1 MRQNTEYGWFSDIES
16 NPDVIYVEYEH
27 IASKGIYKVRNVHVQ
42 FPMPQPFEISLTGEN
57 IHNGR
62 AEHSGTYNI
71 TQTHYI
77 DVPHIIYI
85 NKQSEDM
92 TNNDLLPTTDSNSDS
107 ILACNLCRQTVLYVF
122 TACILMLICLW

>member
-42 FPMPQPFEISLTGEN
+42 FPSPQPIEISLTGEK
-57 IHNGR
+57 IQNGGS
-62 AEHSGTYNI
+62 EQSGTYNI
-71 TQTHYI
+71 SQTHYI

-85 NKQSEDM
+85 NEQHPEEM
-92 TNNDLLPTTDSNSDS
+92 NDPSTTDDNSKT
-107 ILACNLCRQTVLYVF
+107 IQQYGPCIQVALYLF
-122 TACILMLICLW
+122 TACSILLICWC